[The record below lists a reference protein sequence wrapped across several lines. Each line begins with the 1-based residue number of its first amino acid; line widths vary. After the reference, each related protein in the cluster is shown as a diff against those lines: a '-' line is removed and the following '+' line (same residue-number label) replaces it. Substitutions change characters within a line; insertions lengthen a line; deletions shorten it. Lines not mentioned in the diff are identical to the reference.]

1 MLHPARVHTRTRHS
15 LYKEVDPVAR
25 RKKKKINQPPQ
36 SAVTPPLHEGPL
48 EHNPFKALVGLQVQ
62 EPVQE
67 SKTPLPEPISEV
79 SDEALFQEA
88 MAEVLPL
95 DRDTERLVGPGP
107 MPRRVNVGPLVTEDE
122 EVLAHL
128 ENLVS
133 GHIHFDIVD
142 SDEYL
147 EGYARGVSPVILEKL
162 RKGRFS
168 VQAYLDLHGLTV
180 REATEAV
187 REFIAEASA
196 LRYRCVLLIHGRG
209 LNSKD
214 QIPVLKKKLETIL
227 LRGPVRKKILAFS
240 SARPHDGGA
249 GASYVLLRAKR

>member
-1 MLHPARVHTRTRHS
+1 
-15 LYKEVDPVAR
+15 VAR
-25 RKKKKINQPPQ
+25 RKKKKIAR
-36 SAVTPPLHEGPL
+36 STAEAATSPLHEGPL
-48 EHNPFKALVGLQVQ
+48 EYQPFHALNGLKIQ
-62 EPVQE
+62 E
-67 SKTPLPEPISEV
+67 PLPEPQTPSTEPVSEE
-79 SDEALFQEA
+79 SDEDLFQKA
-88 MAEVLPL
+88 MAEVAPL
-95 DRDTERLVGPGP
+95 QKDKERLVGPGP
-107 MPRRVNVGPLVTEDE
+107 IPRRVNVGPLVTEDE

-133 GHIHFDIVD
+133 GQIHFDIVD

-147 EGYARGVSPVILEKL
+147 EGYARGVSPVVLEKL

-180 REATEAV
+180 REATDAV